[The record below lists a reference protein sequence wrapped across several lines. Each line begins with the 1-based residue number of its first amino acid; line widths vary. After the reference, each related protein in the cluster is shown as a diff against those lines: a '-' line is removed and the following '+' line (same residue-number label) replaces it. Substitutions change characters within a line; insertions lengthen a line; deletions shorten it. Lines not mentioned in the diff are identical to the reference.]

1 MAKGQL
7 KAPREKK
14 KPKRDKSESAK
25 PVSVYQQGRTGNA
38 APSPF
43 GKKR

>member
-7 KAPREKK
+7 RAPREKK
-14 KPKRDKSESAK
+14 KPKRDKPDSAK
-25 PVSVYQQGRTGNA
+25 PVSPYQQSRTSGA
-38 APSPF
+38 VPSVF